1 MYLVGLT
8 GGIAA
13 GKTAVAA
20 RWVELGA
27 LEIDADLLARQAVA
41 AGSIGL
47 KEIVSLFGDVIL
59 SPDGALDRAK
69 LAELVFEN
77 QVNREQLEAIVHP
90 IVRAL
95 AAERLAACQKEVVVI
110 YTVPLLVE
118 AEVDHAFDIV
128 VTVEAPEEVRVQRM
142 MQTRGMTRQQAEL
155 RLKSQASPAE
165 RANRADVIL
174 NSNQSLQLLLK
185 DADSL
190 WKRFIREASD
200 KLGA

>member
-41 AGSIGL
+41 PGSIGL

-77 QVNREQLEAIVHP
+77 QINREQLEAIVHP

-95 AAERLAACQKEVVVI
+95 AAERLAACQKEAVVI

>member
-41 AGSIGL
+41 PGSIGL
-47 KEIVSLFGDVIL
+47 KDIVSLFGDVIL

-77 QVNREQLEAIVHP
+77 QRNREQLEAIVHP

-95 AAERLAACQKEVVVI
+95 AAERLEACQKEAVVI

-142 MQTRGMTRQQAEL
+142 MQTRGMTRQQAES

>member
-1 MYLVGLT
+1 VYLVGLT

-41 AGSIGL
+41 PGSIGL
-47 KEIVSLFGDVIL
+47 KDIVSLFGDVIL

-77 QVNREQLEAIVHP
+77 QRNREQLEAIVHP

-95 AAERLAACQKEVVVI
+95 AAERLEACQKEAVVI

-142 MQTRGMTRQQAEL
+142 MQTRGMTRQQAES